1 MRPGEKL
8 YEELLIGKDSIIT
21 EHPRIMKAREVQ
33 ISDQLVEEGIN
44 EFSIACKNQDTEKTK
59 ILLSK
64 YVSEY
69 KSVEL

>member
-1 MRPGEKL
+1 
-8 YEELLIGKDSIIT
+8 
-21 EHPRIMKAREVQ
+21 MKASEVQ

-44 EFSIACKNQDTEKTK
+44 EFSITCKNQDTEKIK

-69 KSVEL
+69 KPVEL